1 MARHWLLSLFLIIV
15 NFAGHALAAS
25 ADESTAIPVLDV
37 RTLHQSA
44 ITDQLAFVAEQ
55 GAALS
60 VDEIQS
66 LIRDNPAVLQ
76 RTETSVLARGID
88 SGAIWLVA
96 NVINP
101 TNESVARRVSVRT
114 GWLERVDFFFVPTG
128 RPPQQFVSG
137 DALPLPQRSIPK
149 RIPSAD
155 FSFEPGE
162 TQLLVRVE
170 TADPMVAPVYFSSMS
185 ISGGHEQFETVFYS
199 FVYGVMFALSAFTL
213 MLFAIIQERRYLFYS
228 LYMACFVAMTAS
240 YNGIGMAVF
249 WPEATGWQQ
258 WAPPLLM
265 LCFASSGLAFATVF
279 LRTRLLRPQLHRTI
293 QAIAVAY
300 FALFGIF
307 FALGDQGHALWL
319 AFLVVPI
326 FSGLMLYMGVSSWM
340 KGNQSARY
348 FMLGTLLSAIGA
360 SITALTVAGL
370 VPYTKLGFYAVDIGM
385 VADALLLMLALAD
398 LVRKNEEARLIAEQ
412 TARIDLLTGLNNRR
426 GFLPVAES
434 LWSLVTRQQGNICV
448 VMIDIDHFKN
458 INDQYGHAA
467 GDKVLKAIANE
478 LNHSCRQ
485 SDLLARWGG
494 EEFILLLPET
504 DEAEAFKVVDRFRH
518 NVEQLAVS
526 DRDEV
531 IRCTISAGISGRNAT
546 TPTLN
551 EAIISADEKL
561 YQAKV
566 QGRNRVCTSA
576 PLDKP
581 AEALVQA

>member
-1 MARHWLLSLFLIIV
+1 MHRQWLLSLFLIIA
-15 NFAGHALAAS
+15 NFASLALAETS
-25 ADESTAIPVLDV
+25 GGGTSVPVLDL
-37 RTLHQSA
+37 RTVHENA
-44 ITDQLAFVAEQ
+44 ITDQVAFVAEQ
-55 GAALS
+55 GTALS
-60 VDEIQS
+60 VDEVQS
-66 LIRDNPAVLQ
+66 LIRENPAVLQ
-76 RTETSVLARGID
+76 YTKTSVLARGID
-88 SGAIWLVA
+88 SGAVWLVA
-96 NVINP
+96 TVLNP
-101 TNESVARRVSVRT
+101 TNEGLSRRVSVRT
-114 GWLERVDFFFVPTG
+114 GWLERVDFFFVPSG
-128 RPPQQFVSG
+128 RPPQRFVSG
-137 DALPLPQRSIPK
+137 DALPLNQRSIPK
-149 RIPSAD
+149 RIASAD

-170 TADPMVAPVYFSSMS
+170 TADPMVAPLYMS
-185 ISGGHEQFETVFYS
+185 TMAISQGHEQFETVFYS
-199 FVYGVMFALSAFTL
+199 FVYGVMFALSALTL
-213 MLFAIIQERRYLFYS
+213 MLFSVTRKARYLSYS
-228 LYMACFVAMTAS
+228 LYTGSFVAMTAS
-240 YNGIGMAVF
+240 YNGIGMALL
-249 WPEATGWQQ
+249 WPEATVWQQ

-265 LCFASSGLAFATVF
+265 LCFTTSGLVFAMNF
-279 LRTRLLRPQLHRTI
+279 LRTRHHRPVLHRGI
-293 QAIAVAY
+293 QALILGY
-300 FALFGIF
+300 FALLGVF
-307 FALGDQGHALWL
+307 FALDNQGHALKL
-319 AFLVVPI
+319 AFVVVPV
-326 FSGLMLYMGVSSWM
+326 FSGLMLYMGISSWM
-340 KGNQSARY
+340 RGNQSARY

-360 SITALTVAGL
+360 SITALTVDGL

-434 LWSLVTRQQGNICV
+434 LWKLVTRQHGSICV
-448 VMIDIDHFKN
+448 AMVDIDHFKS

-478 LNHSCRQ
+478 LNHSSRQ

-504 DEAEAFKVVDRFRH
+504 DETEALKVVDRFRH
-518 NVEQLAVS
+518 NVEQLAVN
-526 DRDEV
+526 DQNQV
-531 IRCTISAGISGRNAT
+531 IRCTISAGISGRNAK

-576 PLDKP
+576 PLEEP